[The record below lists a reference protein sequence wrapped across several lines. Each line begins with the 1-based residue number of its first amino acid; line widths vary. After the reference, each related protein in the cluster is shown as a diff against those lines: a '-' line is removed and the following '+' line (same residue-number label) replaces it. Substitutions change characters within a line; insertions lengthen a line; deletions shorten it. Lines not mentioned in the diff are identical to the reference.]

1 MENFLKSIEARAYQM
16 ALYGSGQQSEAL
28 DLVQESMLRFVEK
41 YADKP
46 REEWPALF
54 FRVLQNQIRDFHR
67 RQYVRKRWL
76 SWFTSSE
83 EENDRLLNNA
93 GSMEPDP
100 EQQLLMNSALKQLQ
114 TELMKLPARQQQTF
128 LLRAWAGLSVAET
141 AIAMKCSQGA
151 VKTHYFRA
159 LERLR
164 QRLGDFW
171 P

>member
-1 MENFLKSIEARAYQM
+1 MENFLKSIEAKAYRM

-46 REEWPALF
+46 QEEWPALF

-67 RQYVRKRWL
+67 RQYVRKRWMI
-76 SWFTSSE
+76 WFSGSA
-83 EENDRLLNNA
+83 EENDWQLDHA
-93 GSMEPDP
+93 DSAEPDP

-114 TELMKLPARQQQTF
+114 TELMKLPLRQQQTF
-128 LLRAWAGLSVAET
+128 LLRAWEGLSVADT

-159 LERLR
+159 LERLKK
-164 QRLGDFW
+164 RLGDFW

>member
-1 MENFLKSIEARAYQM
+1 MENFLKSIEARAYRM

-67 RQYVRKRWL
+67 RQNVRKRWMP
-76 SWFTSSE
+76 WFSGTT
-83 EENDRLLNNA
+83 EENDWQLNHA
-93 GSMEPDP
+93 DSFEPDP
-100 EQQLLMNSALKQLQ
+100 EQNLLMSSALKQLQ
-114 TELMKLPARQQQTF
+114 KELMKLPLRQQQTF
-128 LLRAWAGLSVAET
+128 LLRAWEGLSVADT